1 MTARHAVVGAVV
13 LAALVSAG
21 CGPPRVGVVDSG
33 RILNESLPALA
44 YQKQLDDR
52 EKAMTADLRLLV
64 GRLNQADLEARRQT
78 HLRELEGIKRELED
92 RLNEQ
97 VRKAVEEVARD
108 RRMRLVLVKQAT
120 PLGGVDVTE
129 DVLNRLK

>member
-1 MTARHAVVGAVV
+1 MTAGHVVVGALL

-21 CGPPRVGVVDSG
+21 CGGPRVGVVDSG
-33 RILNESLPALA
+33 RILNESLPALT

-52 EKAMTADLRLLV
+52 EKTMTADLRLLV
-64 GRLNQADLEARRQT
+64 GRLSQAELEARRQT
-78 HLRELEGIKRELED
+78 HLRELESMKRELED

-108 RRMRLVLVKQAT
+108 RRMRLVLVKEAT